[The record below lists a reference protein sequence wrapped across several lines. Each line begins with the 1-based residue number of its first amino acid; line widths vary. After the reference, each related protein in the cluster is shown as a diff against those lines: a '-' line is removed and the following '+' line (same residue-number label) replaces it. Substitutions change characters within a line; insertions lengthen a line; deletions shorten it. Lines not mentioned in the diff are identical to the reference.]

1 MVENK
6 DYITPEAEKRLLFL
20 RNAMLVE
27 PEVCVEKAK
36 YTTETFRKQK
46 NIQLNTDAQ
55 WHWKIY

>member
-27 PEVCVEKAK
+27 PEVCV
-36 YTTETFRKQK
+36 
-46 NIQLNTDAQ
+46 
-55 WHWKIY
+55 